1 MYYQKS
7 AKHYK
12 YVLRI
17 LFIAIVVLFTLAVT
31 GCEKGDTD
39 AEGRDAKRYRECGFT
54 QPKTPAEAG
63 KTDGK
68 KDPSSGTATGDDFSI
83 MLWAGALILAAAAG
97 GTVIAFRKK
106 NAGRSR

>member
-39 AEGRDAKRYRECGFT
+39 VEGRDAKRYRECGIYT
-54 QPKTPAEAG
+54 AENTCG
-63 KTDGK
+63 SR
-68 KDPSSGTATGDDFSI
+68 KD
-83 MLWAGALILAAAAG
+83 
-97 GTVIAFRKK
+97 
-106 NAGRSR
+106 

>member
-39 AEGRDAKRYRECGFT
+39 AEGRDAKRYRECGIYT
-54 QPKTPAEAG
+54 AENTCG
-63 KTDGK
+63 SRTD
-68 KDPSSGTATGDDFSI
+68 
-83 MLWAGALILAAAAG
+83 
-97 GTVIAFRKK
+97 
-106 NAGRSR
+106 

>member
-39 AEGRDAKRYRECGFT
+39 AEGRDAKRYRE
-54 QPKTPAEAG
+54 TPAEAG
-63 KTDGK
+63 KTDVK

>member
-17 LFIAIVVLFTLAVT
+17 LFIAIVVLFILTVT

-39 AEGRDAKRYRECGFT
+39 TEGR
-54 QPKTPAEAG
+54 
-63 KTDGK
+63 
-68 KDPSSGTATGDDFSI
+68 
-83 MLWAGALILAAAAG
+83 GALQGCSAERFG
-97 GTVIAFRKK
+97 QRQH
-106 NAGRSR
+106 